1 MRQSRKGWGS
11 LSQSTRSRY
20 ERAGIT
26 ESSYASGV
34 SLSAARGHSNTPER
48 PERAESQPDRYRKYL
63 GARDRNPIRVITENG
78 VKTIAGLS
86 RSERS
91 LVGAH
96 DNAVRH
102 ALGNSEIPSQYRSV
116 LNDFAGQTVT
126 GYIVGTDELGTFTL
140 ADDAATLEW
149 LEGRGELR
157 FESIYPNKVA

>member
-1 MRQSRKGWGS
+1 MPSRRGWGS
-11 LSQSTRSRY
+11 LSQPVRRRY

-26 ESSYASGV
+26 ESDYSLGV

-48 PERAESQPDRYRKYL
+48 PERAESQPDRYRQYL
-63 GARDRNPIRVITENG
+63 RAKDRNPIRAITENG
-78 VKTIAGLS
+78 VVDLIGLS

-102 ALGNSEIPSQYRSV
+102 ALSTSEIPSRYRSI
-116 LNDFAGQTVT
+116 LSDFTGRTVE
-126 GYIVGTDELGTFTL
+126 GYIVGTDELTTFTL
-140 ADDAATLEW
+140 ATDAATLEW

-157 FESIYPNKVA
+157 FESIYPNKAA